1 MSKLIFN
8 NDEAEEKEISLLS
21 MNQLKSNKSNNS
33 SNKELR
39 QKFNS
44 NKNISKISL
53 KNLEKLSDKK
63 DAEENA
69 EIKFERKTKKF
80 HTIKQDFKPKL
91 KFNKFSKTLRR
102 KKTKVNRQKK
112 KTISKKKIESQN
124 DKSKEELAQEDE
136 EIDEFND
143 KEIKTK
149 LELILEKKFLPTETL
164 LNYCK
169 CQLYISYD
177 YLRDYEYTGLEGIL
191 CILVNRI
198 YSNLYLQIYDV
209 MDFKKQFEIEL
220 YTNILLNKGYEV
232 ASEKF
237 HTIEFPTFAIGI
249 NFYTKKKAEEIK
261 NIILN
266 YSKALNSSLF
276 YMYETKAHNSFQ
288 NTNMFDYIL
297 NPKKYINK
305 NKNEGKKK
313 DSNEGND
320 TKHINN
326 KNSNKNN
333 ENINKENYFK
343 QIFDIDKLPK
353 KVNYKISSDEQMLSF
368 GLDTEANE
376 VIYETSKGANR
387 FLEYN
392 NIDITIIN
400 EEYEKLKEKIKAK
413 TKNNKLETH
422 KTKKSYQE
430 EIKDKENKEKINDI
444 LNQIEGLQ
452 YKNKNYLNFEDEE
465 EKQKLNNKIKKFNIA
480 KRLSIN
486 QKLQINSSP
495 TNMVFYED
503 DSDSFEA
510 EEDGDEAEDGEEE
523 FEDNDEPT
531 GKDINNINI
540 NTTNN
545 NETNKDIKKGMKV
558 DKINSIN
565 MKDNNNKNLLF
576 NSRISIIQNSQKNES
591 DVSSNSFNENNIKND
606 LNNNINNDEEKEEES
621 NSINNK
627 DKNIDNKI
635 SSDDD

>member
-44 NKNISKISL
+44 NKNISKLSL

-69 EIKFERKTKKF
+69 KIKFERKTKKF
-80 HTIKQDFKPKL
+80 HTIKQDFKTKL

-124 DKSKEELAQEDE
+124 DKSKEELAQEDA

-220 YTNILLNKGYEV
+220 YTNILLNKGYEI

-237 HTIEFPTFAIGI
+237 HTIEFPTFCIGI

-261 NIILN
+261 NI
-266 YSKALNSSLF
+266 LF
-276 YMYETKAHNSFQ
+276 F
-288 NTNMFDYIL
+288 
-297 NPKKYINK
+297 
-305 NKNEGKKK
+305 
-313 DSNEGND
+313 
-320 TKHINN
+320 
-326 KNSNKNN
+326 
-333 ENINKENYFK
+333 
-343 QIFDIDKLPK
+343 
-353 KVNYKISSDEQMLSF
+353 
-368 GLDTEANE
+368 
-376 VIYETSKGANR
+376 
-387 FLEYN
+387 
-392 NIDITIIN
+392 
-400 EEYEKLKEKIKAK
+400 
-413 TKNNKLETH
+413 
-422 KTKKSYQE
+422 
-430 EIKDKENKEKINDI
+430 
-444 LNQIEGLQ
+444 
-452 YKNKNYLNFEDEE
+452 
-465 EKQKLNNKIKKFNIA
+465 
-480 KRLSIN
+480 
-486 QKLQINSSP
+486 
-495 TNMVFYED
+495 
-503 DSDSFEA
+503 
-510 EEDGDEAEDGEEE
+510 
-523 FEDNDEPT
+523 
-531 GKDINNINI
+531 
-540 NTTNN
+540 
-545 NETNKDIKKGMKV
+545 
-558 DKINSIN
+558 
-565 MKDNNNKNLLF
+565 
-576 NSRISIIQNSQKNES
+576 
-591 DVSSNSFNENNIKND
+591 
-606 LNNNINNDEEKEEES
+606 
-621 NSINNK
+621 
-627 DKNIDNKI
+627 
-635 SSDDD
+635 